1 MKKTFQSFIIAKAE
15 EMINFMKNGGVNVF
29 EDIGIR
35 STEYTKER
43 LCDILTEKFINGE
56 YDENDEIGDLFP
68 NDKLLMS
75 FLAEI
80 TTKSDI
86 DSLIKKGLIGSL
98 DDDDTGRDYYF
109 VTEKG
114 KECVKQMNKEK

>member
-98 DDDDTGRDYYF
+98 DDETGRDYYF
-109 VTEKG
+109 MTEKG

>member
-1 MKKTFQSFIIAKAE
+1 MKKTFQPFIIAKAE
-15 EMINFMKNGGVNVF
+15 EMIIFMKTDYDVF
-29 EDIGIR
+29 ENLGIK

-56 YDENDEIGDLFP
+56 YDENDDIGDLFP
-68 NDKLLMS
+68 DDKLLMS
-75 FLAEI
+75 FLAEMA
-80 TTKSDI
+80 TKSDL
-86 DSLIKKGLIGSL
+86 DKLIEKGLVGSL
-98 DDDDTGRDYYF
+98 DDETGRDYYF

>member
-1 MKKTFQSFIIAKAE
+1 MKKTFQPFIVAKAE
-15 EMINFMKNGGVNVF
+15 EMIIFMKTDYDVF
-29 EDIGIR
+29 ENLGIK

-56 YDENDEIGDLFP
+56 YDENDDIGDLFP
-68 NDKLLMS
+68 DDKLLMS
-75 FLAEI
+75 FLAEMA
-80 TTKSDI
+80 TKSDL
-86 DSLIKKGLIGSL
+86 DNLIEKGLVGSL
-98 DDDDTGRDYYF
+98 DDDSGRDFYF